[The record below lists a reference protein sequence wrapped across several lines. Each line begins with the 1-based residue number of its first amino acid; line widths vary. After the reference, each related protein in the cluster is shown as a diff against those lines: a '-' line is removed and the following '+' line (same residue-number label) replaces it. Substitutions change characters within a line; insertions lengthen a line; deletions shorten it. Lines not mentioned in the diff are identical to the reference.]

1 MSKPTVIVLKAGSQ
15 KQLVEAATLGEL
27 RQSQG
32 AVGMLATVNGDTV
45 TDDSLALSEHDYVTF
60 TEQVKGAAAKK
71 GAKKPAAKKPAK
83 KR

>member
-1 MSKPTVIVLKAGSQ
+1 MATVIVLKAGSA
-15 KQLVEAATLGEL
+15 KQLVEAKNLGEL
-27 RQSQG
+27 RQAQQAS
-32 AVGMLATVNGDTV
+32 GMLATVNGDTV
-45 TDDSLALSEHDYVTF
+45 TDDSLELSEHDYVTF